1 MAALTLYDQNGKR
14 LYLNAEE
21 RAAFLD
27 AARTTRGQVRTLCE
41 TLHYT
46 GARLSEALALTPER
60 VDLTGAV
67 ILRSLKKR
75 GQAAV
80 QGRYR
85 AVPVP
90 KGYLDTLTM
99 GHALR
104 EAQRRGQGHADQL
117 LWTWSRQH
125 AWRLVKDVM
134 IEAGVP
140 DGPQRTPKGLRHAFG
155 IAAVSANVPLT
166 LLAKWMGHASIDTTA
181 IYATATGPEEQQI
194 AARMWRS

>member
-1 MAALTLYDQNGKR
+1 MATLKLYDPGGRR

-21 RAAFLD
+21 RKAFLD
-27 AARTTRGQVRTLCE
+27 TARTTRRHLRTLCE

-46 GARLSEALALTPER
+46 GCRISEALALTPER
-60 VDLTGAV
+60 IDFTGAV

-80 QGRYR
+80 QGHYR

-90 KGYLDTLTM
+90 KGYLDTLNM

-104 EAQRRGQGHADQL
+104 EAQRRGQDHADQL
-117 LWTWSRQH
+117 LWGWSRQH
-125 AWRLVKDVM
+125 AWQLVKDVM
-134 IEAGVP
+134 IEAGIP

-155 IAAVSANVPLT
+155 IAAVTSNVPLT
-166 LLAKWMGHASIDTTA
+166 MLAKWMGHASVDTTA
-181 IYATATGPEEQQI
+181 IYANATGPEEQAL
-194 AARMWRS
+194 AARMWR